1 MSQNETQCIQN
12 ILHPL
17 FWLRIAGGFFDLS
30 LNIILGLYKFWP
42 GGTTYMF
49 IWMQFYTWGVPSNS
63 LRSLL
68 QSMPGML
75 TLFMAITGGVNY
87 DDALRPLRE
96 VSTLAIFL
104 VILYVALTVLVVL
117 NAAQKHPSAR
127 TVAPPGGPL
136 VNFLSSTRASGG
148 RKFQN

>member
-1 MSQNETQCIQN
+1 MLIVIQV
-12 ILHPL
+12 
-17 FWLRIAGGFFDLS
+17 
-30 LNIILGLYKFWP
+30 
-42 GGTTYMF
+42 
-49 IWMQFYTWGVPSNS
+49 YTWGVQLNS
-63 LRSLL
+63 SQTFL

-104 VILYVALTVLVVL
+104 VILYVALAVLVVL
-117 NAAQKHPSAR
+117 NAARKHLSAR
-127 TVAPPGGPL
+127 TVAPPGIPL
-136 VNFLSSTRASGG
+136 INFTSSTRSSQG